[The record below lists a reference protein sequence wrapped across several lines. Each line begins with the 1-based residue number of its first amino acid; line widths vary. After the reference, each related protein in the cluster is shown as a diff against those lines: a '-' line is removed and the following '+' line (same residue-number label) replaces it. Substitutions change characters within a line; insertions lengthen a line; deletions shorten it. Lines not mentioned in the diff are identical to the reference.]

1 MNVFTVSFFGH
12 RRMDDPIPVE
22 RKLEQLVLELLRS
35 KEYVEFLVGRDG
47 EFDLLVASTIR
58 RCKRTYRNDNSA
70 LIWVMP
76 YETAEYRDNREA
88 YDDYY
93 DEVEVC
99 AESAGKH
106 FKAAHKIRNRAMIDR
121 SDLAVFCVSHTSG
134 GAYQTLKYAQKNT
147 AKVINLSANLES
159 QPGAN

>member
-1 MNVFTVSFFGH
+1 MPKPSSLPMFRTVMLVGFLFSSTSSPPRFTSDYCAV
-12 RRMDDPIPVE
+12 
-22 RKLEQLVLELLRS
+22 EQLVLELLRRN
-35 KEYVEFLVGRDG
+35 EYVEFLVGRDG

-99 AESAGKH
+99 SESAGKH
-106 FKAAHKIRNRAMIDR
+106 FKAAHQIRNRAMIDR
-121 SDLAVFCVSHTSG
+121 SDLAVFCVLYSR
-134 GAYQTLKYAQKNT
+134 KF
-147 AKVINLSANLES
+147 
-159 QPGAN
+159 